1 MIAGRLRFCRLPD
14 ARRWDLPRCGP
25 GRHRAGTLVTRAVRH
40 AWSVLPGAPDL
51 DPIDAAILR
60 ELGRD
65 ARASY
70 ARIGAVVN
78 LSAPAVKRR
87 VDRLKRR
94 GVVDGFTVRLDPGAT
109 GWATEAHVEVYAAGS
124 TRPAVMKE
132 AFEQYPEIVAAST
145 VTGDADAV
153 VHVRARDMAHLEEVV
168 ERLNAEPFVVRT
180 RSSVVLTALV
190 RRPDVPV
197 APTA

>member
-1 MIAGRLRFCRLPD
+1 MRDAGP
-14 ARRWDLPRCGP
+14 A
-25 GRHRAGTLVTRAVRH
+25 
-40 AWSVLPGAPDL
+40 DL

-65 ARASY
+65 ARASF

-78 LSAPAVKRR
+78 LSASAVKRR

-109 GWATEAHVEVYAAGS
+109 GWGTEAHVEVYAAGS
-124 TRPAVMKE
+124 TRPMTMGE

-180 RSSVVLTALV
+180 RSSVVLTPLV

-197 APTA
+197 APPA

>member
-1 MIAGRLRFCRLPD
+1 M
-14 ARRWDLPRCGP
+14 
-25 GRHRAGTLVTRAVRH
+25 
-40 AWSVLPGAPDL
+40 LPGGADL

-65 ARASY
+65 ARASF

-124 TRPAVMKE
+124 TRPATMKD

-180 RSSVVLTALV
+180 RSSVVLTPLV

-197 APTA
+197 APPG

>member
-1 MIAGRLRFCRLPD
+1 M
-14 ARRWDLPRCGP
+14 
-25 GRHRAGTLVTRAVRH
+25 
-40 AWSVLPGAPDL
+40 LPGAPDL

-65 ARASY
+65 ARTSF

-153 VHVRARDMAHLEEVV
+153 VHVRARDMTHLEEVV

-197 APTA
+197 APPA